1 MSQMILVRHGQANTG
16 ARDEESYDRLSD
28 LGHQQARWLGD
39 FLRDSGAHFTR
50 VYCGDMRRHQETA
63 KGIGT
68 DPYGPLQIDARLNEF
83 PYFSL
88 AQAYERQTGTP
99 VPTDREGFAR
109 QLQEVLT
116 AWSRDELEDV
126 SERFSDFAERIDA
139 VIKDIATGDGPALVV
154 TSGGLIS
161 TVLRGTLDLK
171 NAAWAQMCLAIYN
184 TSLHHWQPF
193 MGTQLLTQF
202 NATPHLERT
211 DRRHAL
217 THL

>member
-39 FLRDSGAHFTR
+39 YLRDSGAHFTR

-63 KGIGT
+63 QGIGT
-68 DPYGPLQIDARLNEF
+68 ERYGDLQIDARLNEF

-99 VPTDREGFAR
+99 VPSDREGFAR
-109 QLQEVLT
+109 QLQDVLT

-126 SERFSDFAERIDA
+126 SERFSDFAARIDA
-139 VIKDIATGDGPALVV
+139 VVVDIAAGDGPAPVH
-154 TSGGLIS
+154 G
-161 TVLRGTLDLK
+161 R
-171 NAAWAQMCLAIYN
+171 
-184 TSLHHWQPF
+184 SL
-193 MGTQLLTQF
+193 
-202 NATPHLERT
+202 
-211 DRRHAL
+211 
-217 THL
+217 